1 VAWSP
6 PEHARTRKLEVDGTR
21 KLLVDSK
28 KNTEKGNVYVMK
40 KLVVLHHDVSIISL
54 AQYDVPPGSLIPA
67 SEDIS
72 LPIDLSI

>member
-1 VAWSP
+1 
-6 PEHARTRKLEVDGTR
+6 
-21 KLLVDSK
+21 
-28 KNTEKGNVYVMK
+28 MK